1 MQNAQILVLK
11 NIKIDSVSLRGI
23 IFSNYLDFFMNFFKK
38 DKLNLL
44 FSGNSNIESTYKNF
58 SELSVE
64 EITSIKKIKL
74 ENFKY
79 SETKNSFELNII
91 DEAAN
96 LFPKE
101 VLSLSSL
108 EDTKLFYE
116 KFGFSTNYFTHDE
129 NGNLHYFM
137 TRKFR

>member
-64 EITSIKKIKL
+64 EITSIKTVSYTHL
-74 ENFKY
+74 
-79 SETKNSFELNII
+79 TL
-91 DEAAN
+91 
-96 LFPKE
+96 P
-101 VLSLSSL
+101 
-108 EDTKLFYE
+108 
-116 KFGFSTNYFTHDE
+116 TN
-129 NGNLHYFM
+129 
-137 TRKFR
+137 